1 MLVTRRTP
9 VAGPAIILPAELA
22 ELYADPQAEAVLT
35 AVYRA
40 ILSDPT
46 PSRER
51 LVDAGF
57 PASSVDPALRALV
70 RHRLIDMAIDGQI
83 APLPPDAALPAF
95 ARRIERHAESL
106 LASSVELSRLY
117 RDARERPDRFGTD
130 QVRLLYSMDEVGQA
144 VGEITGRGR
153 ERLLA
158 MRAPT
163 QRIIAVASSP
173 PEVIAAPIRNAEGV
187 VLRARVVYDTRLL
200 EIPDAIA
207 RLGLRAVAEEQR
219 VCPDLPFT
227 TTVVDD
233 DQAVVDLTLPGQVGP
248 VGIVLT
254 AAPLVRPILAVLER
268 LWEFASPLP
277 RANSPS
283 GLDPREEQVLLIL
296 ASGASD
302 ATIARQ
308 LGVSQRTVERR
319 IRAILDA
326 LGAESRLQAGLLAK
340 QAGWL

>member
-1 MLVTRRTP
+1 MARRSS
-9 VAGPAIILPAELA
+9 AFEPATILPAELSD
-22 ELYADPQAEAVLT
+22 LYADPQAEVVLT
-35 AVYRA
+35 RVYRA
-40 ILSDPT
+40 ILADPA

-51 LVDAGF
+51 LVEAGLAPGSLDAT
-57 PASSVDPALRALV
+57 LRVLV

-83 APLPPDAALPAF
+83 APVHPDAAIPAF
-95 ARRIERHAESL
+95 AARIGRHAESL
-106 LASSVELSRLY
+106 LSSAGELSRLY
-117 RDARERPDRFGTD
+117 RQARERPGQFGTD
-130 QVRLLYSMDEVGQA
+130 QVRLLYTLDEVGQA

-173 PEVIAAPIRNAEGV
+173 PDVIARPISNAHGV

-200 EIPDAIA
+200 DIPDAIS
-207 RLGLRAVAEEQR
+207 RLAMRAPAEEQR

-233 DQAVVDLTLPGQVGP
+233 DQAVIDLTLAGQVGP
-248 VGIVLT
+248 VGVVLT
-254 AAPLVRPILAVLER
+254 SAPLVRPILAVLER

-277 RANSPS
+277 RASTTS
-283 GLDPREEQVLLIL
+283 GLDPRDGHVLGML

-319 IRAILDA
+319 IRSIMDT
-326 LGAESRLQAGLLAK
+326 LGAESRFQAGLLAK

>member
-1 MLVTRRTP
+1 MTKRFPVAEPTP
-9 VAGPAIILPAELA
+9 VLPAELTD
-22 ELYADPQAEAVLT
+22 LYGDPQAEAMLT
-35 AVYRA
+35 RVYRA
-40 ILSDPT
+40 ILADAS

-51 LVDAGF
+51 LVEAGF
-57 PASSVDPALRALV
+57 PAGSLDPTLRVLV

-83 APLPPDAALPAF
+83 APAPPDAALPAF
-95 ARRIERHAESL
+95 AARIERHAEAL
-106 LASSVELSRLY
+106 IASSGELARLY
-117 RDARERPDRFGTD
+117 REARERPDRFGTD
-130 QVRLLYSMDEVGQA
+130 QVRLLYSIDEVGQA
-144 VGEITGRGR
+144 VGEITGRAR
-153 ERLLA
+153 QRLIA

-163 QRIIAVASSP
+163 QRIIAVASSSP
-173 PEVIAAPIRNAEGV
+173 DVIAQPIRNAQGL

-200 EIPDAIA
+200 EIPDAIS
-207 RLGLRAVAEEQR
+207 RLGLRAAAEEQR
-219 VCPDLPFT
+219 VCPELPFT

-233 DQAVVDLTLPGQVGP
+233 DQAVVDLTLAGQVGP

-254 AAPLVRPILAVLER
+254 SAPLVRPILAVLER

-277 RANSPS
+277 RATGMS
-283 GLDPREEQVLLIL
+283 GLDPRDGQVLLML

-319 IRAILDA
+319 IRSIMDT
-326 LGAESRLQAGLLAK
+326 LGAESRFQAGLLAK